1 MICPHCSSMD
11 IIKDGKKTR
20 RDGTEVQSFYCK
32 SCGKY
37 FSIPIE
43 HIAPDQAVV
52 ESGEVLQLKF
62 DEVTRVHGLTDV
74 HVGAVEHHHSKL
86 KEAVS
91 KIYKDDNARWFGNG
105 DLIECIPPAYKIS
118 QRGQLITP
126 DEQVEAFL
134 DAVRPI
140 MDKCLFIRGGNH
152 DYIRSVNAL
161 DYDVVRSMAR
171 EIGTPY
177 YRLPGYT
184 QIEVSGKKWNLVS
197 GHGKSGAKN
206 GDLELGAMAAV
217 YSQGDVFYLGHN
229 HQLYAKP
236 VDSLIIDN
244 GEERLHRRWYIRG
257 GSFLNYAD
265 YARYSYYAIVRTGWV
280 TMQFD
285 KKEIKCWEN

>member
-126 DEQVEAFL
+126 DEQDESLL

-140 MDKCLFIRGGNH
+140 MDKCLFIRGGYH
-152 DYIRSVNAL
+152 D
-161 DYDVVRSMAR
+161 
-171 EIGTPY
+171 
-177 YRLPGYT
+177 
-184 QIEVSGKKWNLVS
+184 
-197 GHGKSGAKN
+197 
-206 GDLELGAMAAV
+206 
-217 YSQGDVFYLGHN
+217 
-229 HQLYAKP
+229 
-236 VDSLIIDN
+236 
-244 GEERLHRRWYIRG
+244 
-257 GSFLNYAD
+257 
-265 YARYSYYAIVRTGWV
+265 
-280 TMQFD
+280 
-285 KKEIKCWEN
+285 